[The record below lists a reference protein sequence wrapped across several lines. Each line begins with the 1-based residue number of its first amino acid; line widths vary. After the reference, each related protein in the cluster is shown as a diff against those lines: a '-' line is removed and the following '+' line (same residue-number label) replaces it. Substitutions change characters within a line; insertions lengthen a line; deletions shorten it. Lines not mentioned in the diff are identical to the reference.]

1 MREIVRYRSIRGD
14 DYRHVWVVGDLH
26 GCYQQL
32 KQQLIARKF
41 DERCDLLIAVGDLID
56 RGTDSAACLALLD
69 APWFI
74 SVAGNHE
81 CMAYAA
87 LQGESSD
94 HWRNNGGDWYFE
106 LSPIHRHSIDRLIQL
121 TESLPHVLEV
131 NVQTCLYVIAHAD
144 YPSARYDLGLPVNV
158 DDVVWGR
165 RRLLR
170 AQSGDYQRIEG
181 ADRFIFGHTPLKKV
195 CAYANQK
202 KVCAY
207 ANQIYLDTGAVYG
220 GPLSMVRLR

>member
-1 MREIVRYRSIRGD
+1 MQEVVRYRCISGD

-74 SVAGNHE
+74 SVTGNHE
-81 CMAYAA
+81 CMAQAV
-87 LQGESSD
+87 LRGESRD
-94 HWRNNGGDWYFE
+94 HWRNNGGGWYFD
-106 LSPIHRHSIDRLIQL
+106 LSPVHRHSIDRLIQL
-121 TESLPHVLEV
+121 SASLPHVLEV
-131 NVQTCLYVIAHAD
+131 NMQTRLYVIAHAD
-144 YPSARYDLGLPVNV
+144 YPSARYGFGLPVNV
-158 DDVVWGR
+158 EEVVWGR
-165 RRLLR
+165 TRLRR

-195 CAYANQK
+195 CT
-202 KVCAY
+202 Y